1 MTRNFKRSCMIVVAV
16 TAVIVGLTIAVIA
29 AVRRPYPEPH
39 VGAYAHVE
47 ALHDARF
54 HGGAEIGTL
63 AVAESYLGVS
73 STRLRSEL
81 RSGKTLAQLA
91 GSTAGKSAAGLLQ
104 ALIKGRANVLQAAL
118 ASGRMS
124 KAEVTARTAALSER
138 AKAQLAR
145 R

>member
-47 ALHDARF
+47 ALHDAHF
-54 HGGAEIGTL
+54 HGGADIGTL

-73 STRLRSEL
+73 RVQLRSEL

-91 GSTAGKSAAGLLQ
+91 DSTSGKSTEGLRR
-104 ALIKGRANVLQAAL
+104 ALIRVRTNLLQAAL
-118 ASGRMS
+118 ANGRLS
-124 KAEVTARTAALSER
+124 KAEETARTAKLSEH
-138 AKAQLAR
+138 AKEQLAR

>member
-47 ALHDARF
+47 ALHDAHLHR
-54 HGGAEIGTL
+54 GANIGTL

-73 STRLRSEL
+73 RARLRSEL

-91 GSTAGKSAAGLLQ
+91 GATDDRSAAGLLR
-104 ALIKGRANVLQAAL
+104 ALNEVRANRLRAAL
-118 ASGRMS
+118 ASGR
-124 KAEVTARTAALSER
+124 L
-138 AKAQLAR
+138 R
-145 R
+145 RPRGWPS